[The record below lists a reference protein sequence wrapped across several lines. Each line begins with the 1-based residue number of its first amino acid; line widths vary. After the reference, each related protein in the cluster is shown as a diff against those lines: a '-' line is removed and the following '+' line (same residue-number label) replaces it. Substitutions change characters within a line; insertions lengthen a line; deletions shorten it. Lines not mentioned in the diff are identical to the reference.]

1 VQEPL
6 KQNQARGP
14 AEEAWTEKLSGVIA
28 LCLALS
34 ILLCGLWIYL
44 PFFEPICWAII
55 ISLFFYPLYQRL
67 VRLLRGQK
75 VLSSFIM
82 CLLIVAFII
91 IPAFFLI
98 TSLTSEVVRVYT
110 SGMAALQNLNL
121 DIIPD
126 PHKYPTLNKLTVK
139 LLKAFK
145 LYGAD
150 LHGTLAD
157 LTRSAGEYFFRKG
170 TTVFRNIAV
179 LIFKSFLMLVI
190 LFYLFTDGEDML
202 RAFKSLLPLRQ
213 ENVDRFM
220 KLTSDVLAAT
230 LYGNLF
236 TGAIQAGLGIFIFWV
251 LDFSAPIL
259 WGTILGLGTFVPM
272 IGTAIVWA
280 PASIY
285 LLVTEQYLKA
295 ATLLTFSLLVISQI
309 DYFLRPY
316 LISGKT
322 ELHNLFLFLG
332 IIGGINVFG
341 LLGLILGPM
350 IIALCMSILELYR
363 LNLLEREQ
371 LWKSD
376 LLI

>member
-1 VQEPL
+1 MRHKEATVPTEEP
-6 KQNQARGP
+6 
-14 AEEAWTEKLSGVIA
+14 WTERLSGVVA
-28 LCLALS
+28 LCLALG
-34 ILLCGLWIYL
+34 ILFCGLWIYL

-55 ISLFFYPLYQRL
+55 LSLFFHPLYQRL
-67 VRLLRGQK
+67 LKLLMGQR

-82 CLLIVAFII
+82 CFLIVAFII
-91 IPAFFLI
+91 IPVFFLI
-98 TSLTSEVVRVYT
+98 TSLTSEVLRVYT
-110 SGMAALQNLNL
+110 AGMASLQSVHMDL
-121 DIIPD
+121 IPD
-126 PHKYPTLNKLTVK
+126 PHQYPTLNKLTIK

-157 LTRSAGEYFFRKG
+157 LTRSVGEYFLRKG
-170 TTVFRNIAV
+170 TVVFRNIAV
-179 LIFKSFLMLVI
+179 LVFKSFLMLVI
-190 LFYLFTDGEDML
+190 LFYLFTDGEHML
-202 RAFKSLLPLRQ
+202 RSFKDLLPLKK
-213 ENVDRFM
+213 ENVERFM

-236 TGAIQAGLGIFIFWV
+236 TGAIQAGLGIFIFWA

-259 WGTILGLGTFVPM
+259 WGIILGLGTFVPM
-272 IGTAIVWA
+272 IGTAIVWG

-285 LLVTEQYLKA
+285 LLVTGQYLKGA
-295 ATLLTFSLLVISQI
+295 ALLAFSLLVISQI

-350 IIALCMSILELYR
+350 VIALCMSILELYR
-363 LNLLEREQ
+363 MNLLERQ
-371 LWKSD
+371 NSWKND